1 MPEAQSLAAANKR
14 IRNILRK
21 ANFSND
27 APADEALFTDQAE
40 KKLSQEMAL
49 ITQTV
54 TPLLEEGDYTSAMKH
69 LASLKEPVD
78 LFFDQ
83 VMVMADDSGLRN
95 NRLCL
100 LQALSRLFI
109 QVADI
114 SKLQN

>member
-1 MPEAQSLAAANKR
+1 
-14 IRNILRK
+14 
-21 ANFSND
+21 
-27 APADEALFTDQAE
+27 
-40 KKLSQEMAL
+40 
-49 ITQTV
+49 
-54 TPLLEEGDYTSAMKH
+54 MKH